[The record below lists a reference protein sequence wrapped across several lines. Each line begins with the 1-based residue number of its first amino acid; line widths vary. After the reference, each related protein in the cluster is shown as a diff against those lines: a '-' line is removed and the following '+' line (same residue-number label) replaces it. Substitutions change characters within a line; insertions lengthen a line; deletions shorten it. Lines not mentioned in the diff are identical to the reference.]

1 MWATLGDRSRDEG
14 KRAILTSK
22 SPAHSLRRRRPSE
35 PPGDEPVV
43 TEEEAESEA
52 ADATAAGTEPPS
64 FLVPTLDPGPVR
76 PSHERGQAR
85 WPEVLVVFVVALGC
99 AMALY
104 HEATQAPLNTQV
116 GGAGDADEYSWF
128 LSWLPYAL
136 GHGLDPLISHYLN
149 APGGGINLM
158 WNTSVILPSLLMT
171 PVTLLFG
178 AAFSYN
184 VLVLSAPVL
193 TVTFSYIAF
202 RRWTGRLPALA
213 GSLIVG
219 FSPYIVAQSAGHLA
233 QILIMS
239 APLMLILLDRILVV
253 QNGPAWRDGFLLGLL
268 TFAQLLTGEEVLAM
282 EVLAAAIGVA
292 VLVALSYRQIPVYR
306 RYAAQAVGV
315 AAATFAV
322 FSAPFLAVQY
332 LGPYRVQDVHPA
344 NAYVSDFF
352 NFFIPTN
359 VTKIAPA
366 SLLHISAQFTG
377 NGSEENAYIGVPLL
391 LFMALTL
398 VLARR
403 RPVTWVALG
412 VAVGSAIISMGPTL
426 HWKGHVTH
434 FNLPDYYLNKFP
446 IIHNLL
452 PDRFASMMTVGV
464 GLLVA
469 VGCDELRK
477 RRWPVMA
484 AGWALTV
491 AGLVALFPITDFP
504 ASASPR
510 YSAFTSALSC
520 PHRASGAP
528 SGGPPV
534 ALLVPAIN
542 EMNLRWQSEGTFCFV
557 LPSAT
562 GMTGTN
568 SGDVQHQGV
577 LLTLG
582 DPYGPVTPTTPGLR
596 IQAAQEIQQLH
607 ISEIVVG
614 PESPTS
620 PGWTPQGQAQ
630 AVVWVEWLL
639 GQQPLQSHDTYI
651 SYVWKDLP
659 PVSAIAAGHVPQV
672 PGAPAP

>member
-1 MWATLGDRSRDEG
+1 MWAILGDRSRDAG

-22 SPAHSLRRRRPSE
+22 SPAHSLRRRRSSE

-43 TEEEAESEA
+43 TEEEPGTEA
-52 ADATAAGTEPPS
+52 ADAAGAEPPS
-64 FLVPTLDPGPVR
+64 YLVPALDPAPVR
-76 PSHERGQAR
+76 PSHERGRAW

-104 HEATQAPLNTQV
+104 HEATLAPLNTQV

-128 LSWLPYAL
+128 LSWMPYAL

-149 APGGGINLM
+149 APGGINLM
-158 WNTSVILPSLLMT
+158 WNTSVILPSLVMA
-171 PVTLLFG
+171 PATLIFG

-184 VLVLSAPVL
+184 VLVVTGPAL
-193 TVTFSYIAF
+193 TVAFSYIAF
-202 RRWTGRLPALA
+202 RRWTGRLPSLV
-213 GSLIVG
+213 GSLVVG

-253 QNGPAWRDGFLLGLL
+253 QNGPAWRDGLLLGLL

-282 EVLAAAIGVA
+282 EVLAAAIGVV
-292 VLVALSYRQIPVYR
+292 VLGALAYRQIPLYR

-322 FSAPFLAVQY
+322 LSAPFLAVQY

-344 NAYVSDFF
+344 NAYVSDLF

-359 VTKIAPA
+359 ITKIAPA

-377 NGSEENAYIGVPLL
+377 NGSEENAYIGVPLI
-391 LFMALTL
+391 LFMGLTL

-477 RRWPVMA
+477 RKWPVMA
-484 AGWALTV
+484 GGWALTV
-491 AGLVALFPITDFP
+491 AGLVALFPITNFP

-510 YSAFTSALSC
+510 YTAFTSSFSC
-520 PHRASGAP
+520 PHRAAGAP
-528 SGGPPV
+528 ASGPPV

-542 EMNLRWQSEGTFCFV
+542 EMNLRWQSEGAFCFV

-568 SGDVQHQGV
+568 SGDVSDLGV
-577 LLTLG
+577 LLRLG
-582 DPYGPVTPTTPGLR
+582 DPYGPVMATTTALR
-596 IQAAQEIQQLH
+596 LQAAQEIQQLH

-620 PGWTPQGQAQ
+620 PGWTPLGQAQ

-639 GQQPLQSHDTYI
+639 GQKPAQSHDTYI
-651 SYVWKDLP
+651 SYAWKDLP
-659 PVSAIAAGHVPQV
+659 PVSTIASGHVPQV